1 MLIEL
6 HIEDL
11 GLIERLDLVFGQG
24 LTVFTGETGAGK
36 TMLVEAINLLV
47 GERADPSRVRVGA
60 SEARVEGRFVLERE
74 ELVIARVVPV
84 EGRSRAYVNG
94 RLATVGQLAEI
105 GATLVDVHGQ
115 HSHQSLLSTAVQRAA
130 LDAFAGTDLEPLRAA
145 RGELTAIEA
154 DLAVM
159 GGDTRTRMREIDL
172 LRFQAE
178 EIEGAAIADI
188 DEDRRLEGE
197 EDRLADADAHREA
210 ATRSLMALV
219 EDGGAA
225 EAVANAIGEL
235 AHRAPF
241 GEVRQRLSGI
251 GADLAD
257 VAREI
262 RSIGESCDDD
272 PERLEWIRKRRQ
284 FLRDLQRKYGDDLG
298 QVLGYLDEIRRRL
311 DELES
316 FEERVAALESRRRA
330 VAETAALAATD
341 VAANR
346 RRAAPEL
353 ALAISR
359 HLPELALDKAVIDVE
374 VSGED
379 PADEVRLLFTANPG
393 MPLAPLAK
401 VASGGE
407 LSRTML
413 AIRLVLS
420 QGPPILVFDEV
431 DAGIGGAAA
440 NALAG
445 SLARL
450 GRTHQVLVVTHLAQ
464 VAAAADHQ
472 VVVEKSVVERGTTS
486 ITTARARAVTGKERT
501 DEIARMLSGFPD
513 SETAR
518 RHAEELLKS
527 RPIAPSDRSIT

>member
-47 GERADPSRVRVGA
+47 GERADPSRVRAGA
-60 SEARVEGRFVLERE
+60 SEARVEGRFLLARE
-74 ELVIARVVPV
+74 EVVIARVVPV

-105 GATLVDVHGQ
+105 GATLVDIHGQ
-115 HSHQSLLSTAVQRAA
+115 HSHQSLLSMAVQRAA
-130 LDAFAGTDLEPLRAA
+130 LDAFAGTDLQPLREA
-145 RGELTAIEA
+145 RGELATIEA

-159 GGDTRTRMREIDL
+159 GGDTRTRMRELDL
-172 LRFQAE
+172 LRFQVE
-178 EIEGAAIADI
+178 EIESAGISDV
-188 DEDRRLEGE
+188 DEDRRLEDE
-197 EDRLADADAHREA
+197 EDRLADADAHRDA
-210 ATRSLMALV
+210 AARSLMALV

-225 EAVANAIGEL
+225 EAISSAIGEL
-235 AHRAPF
+235 AQRTPF
-241 GEVRQRLSGI
+241 DEVRRRLSGI
-251 GADLAD
+251 GSDLAD

-272 PERLEWIRKRRQ
+272 PERLEWVRKRRQ

-298 QVLGYLDEIRRRL
+298 QVLGYLHEIQRRL
-311 DELES
+311 EELES
-316 FEERVAALESRRRA
+316 FEERVARLESQRRS
-330 VAETAALAATD
+330 VAENAAAAAAE
-341 VAANR
+341 VAAVR
-346 RRAAPEL
+346 RRAAPDL
-353 ALAISR
+353 AAAISR
-359 HLPELALDKAVIDVE
+359 HLPELALDKAVIEVE
-374 VSGED
+374 VAGED

-393 MPLAPLAK
+393 MPLAPLSK

-407 LSRTML
+407 LARTML

-431 DAGIGGAAA
+431 DAGIGGGAA
-440 NALAG
+440 NALAT

-472 VVVEKSVVERGTTS
+472 IVVEKSVVGRGTSSVTKAQ
-486 ITTARARAVTGKERT
+486 ARTVTGVDRT
-501 DEIARMLSGFPD
+501 DEIARMLSGHPD
-513 SETAR
+513 SEAAR
-518 RHAEELLKS
+518 RHAEELLES
-527 RPIAPSDRSIT
+527 RRNRST

>member
-1 MLIEL
+1 
-6 HIEDL
+6 
-11 GLIERLDLVFGQG
+11 
-24 LTVFTGETGAGK
+24 
-36 TMLVEAINLLV
+36 
-47 GERADPSRVRVGA
+47 
-60 SEARVEGRFVLERE
+60 
-74 ELVIARVVPV
+74 
-84 EGRSRAYVNG
+84 
-94 RLATVGQLAEI
+94 
-105 GATLVDVHGQ
+105 
-115 HSHQSLLSTAVQRAA
+115 
-130 LDAFAGTDLEPLRAA
+130 
-145 RGELTAIEA
+145 
-154 DLAVM
+154 
-159 GGDTRTRMREIDL
+159 
-172 LRFQAE
+172 
-178 EIEGAAIADI
+178 
-188 DEDRRLEGE
+188 
-197 EDRLADADAHREA
+197 
-210 ATRSLMALV
+210 
-219 EDGGAA
+219 

-272 PERLEWIRKRRQ
+272 PERLEWIRRRRQ

-311 DELES
+311 GELES
-316 FEERVAALESRRRA
+316 FEERVAALETRRRA
-330 VAETAALAATD
+330 VAEMAASAATD
-341 VAANR
+341 VAASR

-353 ALAISR
+353 ARAISR
-359 HLPELALDKAVIDVE
+359 HLPELALDKAVIDVD

-393 MPLAPLAK
+393 MPLAPLSK

-407 LSRTML
+407 LARTML

-472 VVVEKSVVERGTTS
+472 IVVEKSVLERGTNS
-486 ITTARARAVTGKERT
+486 VTTARARTVSGGERT
-501 DEIARMLSGFPD
+501 DEIARMLSGHPD
-513 SETAR
+513 SEAAR
-518 RHAEELLKS
+518 RHAAELLEN
-527 RPIAPSDRSIT
+527 RANRSG

>member
-11 GLIERLDLVFGQG
+11 GLIERLDLVFGPG

-47 GERADPSRVRVGA
+47 GERADPGRVRAGA
-60 SEARVEGRFVLERE
+60 TEARVEGRFVLDRE
-74 ELVIARVVPV
+74 EFVIARVVPI

-105 GATLVDVHGQ
+105 GATLVDIHGQ
-115 HSHQSLLSTAVQRAA
+115 HSHQSLLSMAVQRAA
-130 LDAFAGTDLEPLRAA
+130 LDAFAGTDLEPLREA
-145 RGELTAIEA
+145 RGELATIGA

-178 EIEGAAIADI
+178 EIESAAITDV
-188 DEDRRLEGE
+188 DEDRRLEDE

-210 ATRSLMALV
+210 ADRSLTSLI

-225 EAVANAIGEL
+225 EAVARAIGEL

-241 GEVRQRLSGI
+241 DEVRQRLSGI

-262 RSIGESCDDD
+262 RAIGESCDDD
-272 PERLEWIRKRRQ
+272 PERLEWIGKRRQ

-311 DELES
+311 EELES
-316 FEERVAALESRRRA
+316 FEERVAALETRRHA
-330 VAETAALAATD
+330 VAESAARAAAQVAAT
-341 VAANR
+341 R
-346 RRAAPEL
+346 RRAAPDL
-353 ALAISR
+353 ARAISR
-359 HLPELALDKAVIDVE
+359 HLPDLALDKAVIDVE
-374 VSGED
+374 VSGDD
-379 PADEVRLLFTANPG
+379 PADDVRLLFTANPG
-393 MPLAPLAK
+393 MPLAPLSK

-407 LSRTML
+407 LARTML

-440 NALAG
+440 NALAS

-486 ITTARARAVTGKERT
+486 VTTARARSVTGEDRT
-501 DEIARMLSGFPD
+501 DEIARMLSGHPD

-518 RHAEELLKS
+518 RHAEELLRS
-527 RPIAPSDRSIT
+527 RTNRSG